1 MAPRARAPRH
11 GGAAEF
17 DRLTRRVL
25 AAALR
30 SGSTIS
36 VVEVHHW
43 RLRVSAKFHVHATAA
58 EVAAPN
64 GRSDRGRRRDSAP
77 SSAPPRTRDE
87 GPREPRGPNS
97 RQRRSMARTQAYQAR
112 CAREERE
119 RRAAAVVASPPA
131 PRVSS
136 EFNFAADD
144 PKFAFGAAA
153 LAGAGTVVVASA
165 AAPLP
170 GPRVGGIKRLLEEEE
185 KEDEEDYIV
194 RFCDGVRPHRR
205 VVGRGVAAGSA
216 GGAPPAP
223 T

>member
-1 MAPRARAPRH
+1 
-11 GGAAEF
+11 
-17 DRLTRRVL
+17 
-25 AAALR
+25 
-30 SGSTIS
+30 
-36 VVEVHHW
+36 
-43 RLRVSAKFHVHATAA
+43 
-58 EVAAPN
+58 
-64 GRSDRGRRRDSAP
+64 
-77 SSAPPRTRDE
+77 
-87 GPREPRGPNS
+87 
-97 RQRRSMARTQAYQAR
+97 MARTQAYQAR

-153 LAGAGTVVVASA
+153 LASAGTVVVASA
-165 AAPLP
+165 AAPPP

-185 KEDEEDYIV
+185 EEDEEDYIV

-205 VVGRGVAAGSA
+205 VVGRGVVAGSA
-216 GGAPPAP
+216 GDAPPAP